1 LSKYNVDINHI
12 LVKPIY
18 IGLLM
23 NIFVPVTLLAVA
35 YFLDKSRAAEPM
47 NPAENLNIFFWAL
60 AALSIID
67 GAAAIYFRQKRF
79 FSPMIRSKDKFEED
93 LAQGTFIASIICYSF
108 TSAISIYG
116 LVMYLLGGT
125 FMNFMFFVFLSF
137 VAFQLVRP
145 RHGFMEKVIAAQE
158 KLVDRGQFLRSKF

>member
-1 LSKYNVDINHI
+1 MNKFNVDINHV

-18 IGLLM
+18 MGLLM
-23 NIFVPVTLLAVA
+23 NIFVPVSLLAAA
-35 YFLDKSRAAEPM
+35 YFLDRSRATEPL
-47 NPAENLNIFFWAL
+47 NPAQDLNIFFWVL
-60 AALSIID
+60 AVISILD

-79 FSPMIRSKDKFEED
+79 FSPMIRSRETFEDD
-93 LAQGTFIASIICYSF
+93 LVRGTFAASIICFAF
-108 TSAISIYG
+108 TSAISVYG

-125 FMNFMFFVFLSF
+125 FANFLFFVFLSF

-158 KLVDRGQFLRSKF
+158 NLVERGQFLGAKI